1 MARSQEREPEAPQRV
16 RDPVPVGKAFA
27 EPWPERPAAKRQERE
42 PEAPQIG
49 RDPVPVGKAFA
60 EPGPER
66 PAAKRQ
72 EREDSSTSVETT
84 GHLSVAL

>member
-1 MARSQEREPEAPQRV
+1 MVLRKWGAIRSLSARP
-16 RDPVPVGKAFA
+16 FA
-27 EPWPERPAAKRQERE
+27 EPW
-42 PEAPQIG
+42 
-49 RDPVPVGKAFA
+49 
-60 EPGPER
+60 PER

>member
-1 MARSQEREPEAPQRV
+1 MWPVAKSGNQRLRKESAIQSLSARPFAEPWPDVARSQEREPEAPQIV

-42 PEAPQIG
+42 NG
-49 RDPVPVGKAFA
+49 
-60 EPGPER
+60 
-66 PAAKRQ
+66 
-72 EREDSSTSVETT
+72 STSVETT